1 MKAKLKNL
9 ELSEMDYSR
18 PWMQKLKILESLGI
32 DSATCSKSMKPKT
45 LKSQIIRNTLGQDM
59 KAKKLKNTT
68 LESACQWKIMTWK
81 GCRVFFSTLDTLP
94 PL

>member
-18 PWMQKLKILESLGI
+18 PRMQKLKILESLGI

-45 LKSQIIRNTLGQDM
+45 EKPQIIRNTLGQDM
-59 KAKKLKNTT
+59 KAKKFKNTT
-68 LESACQWKIMTWK
+68 LESARQ
-81 GCRVFFSTLDTLP
+81 
-94 PL
+94 

>member
-45 LKSQIIRNTLGQDM
+45 
-59 KAKKLKNTT
+59 
-68 LESACQWKIMTWK
+68 
-81 GCRVFFSTLDTLP
+81 
-94 PL
+94 